1 MTNERALLKIKEQI
15 DQAKTKV
22 SELTG
27 RENYLVQELEKN
39 WEVKSVRDAKK
50 IIKKLDSEI
59 KTLDD
64 QMEEGLEKV
73 RREFDV

>member
-1 MTNERALLKIKEQI
+1 MSNERALLKIKEQI

-27 RENYLVQELEKN
+27 RENYLIQELEKN
-39 WEVKSVRDAKK
+39 WEMKSIRDAKK